1 MLARKPLRASSG
13 CCAPSPAYL
22 EPRPPTLRLLACR
35 LRDFRSLF
43 KAGAAP
49 FGASDKGAIYQ
60 KRLKTHKPCKQKQ
73 ALRLFTSPHSRF
85 YITPFVM

>member
-1 MLARKPLRASSG
+1 MLPVPYASPRCG
-13 CCAPSPAYL
+13 CWL
-22 EPRPPTLRLLACR
+22 CR

-60 KRLKTHKPCKQKQ
+60 KRLKTHKACNKPQ
-73 ALRLFTSPHSRF
+73 ALRLFSSPHSRF
-85 YITPFVM
+85 